1 MVDECVRQFRDMDGL
16 VMAGFTD
23 EDETQLMD
31 LLERLLA
38 NAEAI
43 RESQT
48 SWIRVQRARKGES
61 ISDFAEI

>member
-1 MVDECVRQFRDMDGL
+1 MKLVDECVRQFRDMDGL

-23 EDETQLMD
+23 EDEAQLMG

-43 RESQT
+43 KESQT
-48 SWIRVQRARKGES
+48 S
-61 ISDFAEI
+61 